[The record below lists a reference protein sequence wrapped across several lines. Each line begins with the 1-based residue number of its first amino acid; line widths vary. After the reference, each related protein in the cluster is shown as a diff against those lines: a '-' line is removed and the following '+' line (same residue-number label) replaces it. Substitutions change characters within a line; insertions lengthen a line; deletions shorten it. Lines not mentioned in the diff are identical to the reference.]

1 MSSGNWGNRKPW
13 GGRGRGGFGGRD
25 RGSRGG
31 VNKNYRGHNFG
42 SNRGF
47 RGGRQNDYG
56 GRGPPQPFQNY
67 AKTPRDTPGK
77 RLSEEEIGVTEYIN
91 DHEGFLGVIKSRYS
105 DFQVSE
111 INLKGEIAKLTNTKP
126 PQPPVDKDVEQ
137 DEDLLLNKYNVEILP
152 MDEWDRINKLAVSEA
167 SSEKV
172 EIDVTGMSKEH
183 RTKIHDAVKKAFG
196 DSIVGS
202 TVGDGDK
209 KLVRFERYRKGVRI
223 DNRVKWVW
231 GGEHVHFILHKENCD
246 TMDAAQRLAERLR
259 MNLRPSCLGYAG
271 TKDRRA
277 KTSQW
282 FSARKIDPRRLA
294 GAARD
299 LRDIHIGNFS
309 FSDTHLKLGMLKG
322 NRFRIAL
329 RNVTAADDSVERACQ
344 LLSDSGFINYY
355 GLQRFGTRADTP
367 TYEIGKSM
375 LKGEFQEAINGILRP
390 RPGPLQ
396 YALEQYREHGAGAA
410 LAAGIRSHN
419 SIELR
424 LLKALAS
431 QPKDLLGALNKLA
444 RNTRLLYIHSY
455 QSMVWNRAVS
465 ERIKR
470 FGLKPAAG
478 DLVPL
483 TEVDDDIDEDSDEE
497 TPDDQEGVETQDGGD
512 IQDGG
517 NIQDGGGIQGGDPTE
532 PSTEEKQSEKNTG
545 MQKEPVKFPVK
556 ILTQEDVDSGQF
568 SILDII
574 MPLPG
579 YFIDYPPNMVDFYE
593 ELLKKDGLTLELKN
607 KIKSLSMSGA
617 YRRLVTRPID
627 MSWSFVRYNS
637 PTEDLILSDMDEIRG
652 VTLKETPDG
661 QYKALLLSMS
671 LPASCYATM
680 ALRELLKV
688 DTSGDNQ
695 ALQNNYH
702 KKSDATET
710 TDAKGNEASE
720 KLEESDNGN
729 EGEKENGAKRKL
741 DSEDS
746 DAKRAKQGE
755 E

>member
-1 MSSGNWGNRKPW
+1 MSSGNRGNWGNRKPW

-31 VNKNYRGHNFG
+31 VNKNYRGHSFG
-42 SNRGF
+42 NNRGF

-67 AKTPRDTPGK
+67 SQSPRDTPGK

-111 INLKGEIAKLTNTKP
+111 INLNGEIAKLTNTKP

-172 EIDVTGMSKEH
+172 EIDVTGMSKEE

-259 MNLRPSCLGYAG
+259 MNLRPSSLGYAG

-282 FSARKIDPRRLA
+282 FSARKLDPRRLA

-299 LRDIHIGNFS
+299 LRDIHIGNYTFH
-309 FSDTHLKLGMLKG
+309 DTHLKLGMLKG

-329 RNVTAADDSVERACQ
+329 RNVTAPEDSVEKACQ
-344 LLSDSGFINYY
+344 LLNENGFINYY

-396 YALEQYREHGAGAA
+396 FALEQYRDHGAGAA
-410 LAAGIRSHN
+410 LAAGIRAHN
-419 SIELR
+419 TIELK

-483 TEVDDDIDEDSDEE
+483 SEVDDDIDEDIDEE
-497 TPDDQEGVETQDGGD
+497 NPDEQDGAETQDGV
-512 IQDGG
+512 QDGG
-517 NIQDGGGIQGGDPTE
+517 DAQNGGQTE
-532 PSTEEKQSEKNTG
+532 STEEKPENQTG

-556 ILTQEDVDSGQF
+556 VLTQEDVDSGQF

-593 ELLKKDGLTLELKN
+593 ELLKKDGLTMELKN

-627 MSWSFVRYNS
+627 MTWSFVRYNS

-661 QYKALLLSMS
+661 KYKALLLSMS

-702 KKSDATET
+702 KKTEPTET
-710 TDAKGNEASE
+710 SDKGKEASE
-720 KLEESDNGN
+720 DKAEDTSASKNGS
-729 EGEKENGAKRKL
+729 GGDKDATKRKL
-741 DSEDS
+741 DADDS
-746 DAKRAKQGE
+746 DAKRAKQGGE
-755 E
+755 